1 MILQLKI
8 VCSRG
13 DNIPLVVDSAMG
25 NRFPG
30 EGLIKLFQTALMC
43 VDPQLLARP
52 EMRFVESMV
61 SDVAVYEVPTC
72 PTLTR
77 RHSI

>member
-1 MILQLKI
+1 MQLRE

-30 EGLIKLFQTALMC
+30 EGLIKLFETALMC
-43 VDPQLLARP
+43 VEPQRP

-61 SDVAVYEVPTC
+61 SDIAVYEVPTC